1 MNAAKLAMQL
11 LLQSLIILQGL
22 GFGCCD
28 NFKDKLLAA
37 ISQIISSLRDSLGV
51 IQKFPVLCRAIA
63 WDFEGVCMQGRKAL
77 VPKAAQPSGVWG
89 HTPLENFYFRVSEM
103 PFPSFSTGQ
112 FQ

>member
-1 MNAAKLAMQL
+1 MNAAKMAMQL
-11 LLQSLIILQGL
+11 LLQSQSSCRGL

-28 NFKDKLLAA
+28 NFRDKLPAA